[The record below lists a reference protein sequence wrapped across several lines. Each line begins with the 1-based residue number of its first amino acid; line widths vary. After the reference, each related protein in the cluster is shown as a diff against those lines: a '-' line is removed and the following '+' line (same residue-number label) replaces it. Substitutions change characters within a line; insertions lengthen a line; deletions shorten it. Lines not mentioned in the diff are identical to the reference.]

1 MLTEIYCEAFGEQKK
16 VLFSPGL
23 NVIQGYSDEADGN
36 GNSIGKTNMLKIID
50 FAFGG
55 QYYSDSNDDVIRHVG
70 EHDICF
76 THMFNG
82 KEYSFI
88 RSTTARNTVISI

>member
-36 GNSIGKTNMLKIID
+36 GNSIG
-50 FAFGG
+50 
-55 QYYSDSNDDVIRHVG
+55 RP
-70 EHDICF
+70 IC
-76 THMFNG
+76 
-82 KEYSFI
+82 
-88 RSTTARNTVISI
+88 